1 MATESVHV
9 DFETFLV
16 RSPLP
21 GIGGPGPV
29 FAPPYAPLSL
39 TPALHLPVA
48 QQRHNETERQYKE
61 VKRVLEELREG
72 VRRASASMS
81 AAAAAFTSLS
91 RGEDHAGLARKL
103 NDTADAM
110 DDRCRT
116 KAESA
121 LSSALAHVSDALNQ
135 LADRARFEQRKNLLL
150 DVDSYKRK
158 VRDLEEKERGGGKV
172 DPMLMRDK
180 INKLSASE
188 RVFTECNEELMAFMQ
203 AVNDAK
209 QEHLE
214 MHLLAACEATV
225 AFYCGAGQACAP
237 LVEAVAFAK
246 ANPSPAK
253 LASQQAR
260 KQTGTSDRSDSPYGG
275 SDNGYPR
282 GSSFDTLQQQMKGAS
297 LTGGRDPFAADPFAA
312 ATGGGGRTNDP
323 FASSAQPA
331 LALPAPGGPAQR
343 QATFDYAAT
352 EAGELTFAKGDVIDV
367 LQEDASGWWQGRN
380 ARTGAVG
387 AFPSNYTVEFLGGGS
402 GAPMIVAAPAGG
414 DPFASFM

>member
-1 MATESVHV
+1 VLL
-9 DFETFLV
+9 FPP
-16 RSPLP
+16 PLP
-21 GIGGPGPV
+21 LTP
-29 FAPPYAPLSL
+29 PLSR
-39 TPALHLPVA
+39 A

-61 VKRVLEELREG
+61 VKRVMEELREG
-72 VRRASASMS
+72 VRRGSAGMS

-91 RGEDHAGLARKL
+91 RGEDHGGLARKL
-103 NDTADAM
+103 NDAADAM

-135 LADRARFEQRKNLLL
+135 LADRSRFEQRKNLLL

-158 VRDLEEKERGGGKV
+158 VRDLEDKERGGGKV

-180 INKLSASE
+180 VNKLQASE

-209 QEHLE
+209 QEHQE
-214 MHLLAACEATV
+214 MHLLAACEAVV
-225 AFYCGAGQACAP
+225 AFYCGSGQACAP

-253 LASQQAR
+253 LASQQTR
-260 KQTGTSDRSDSPYGG
+260 KQLGTSDRSDSPYGG
-275 SDNGYPR
+275 SDNGGYNGGYPR
-282 GSSFDTLQQQMKGAS
+282 GSSFDTLQGQMKGAS
-297 LTGGRDPFAADPFAA
+297 LTGSRDPFASDPFAA
-312 ATGGGGRTNDP
+312 SAGGGRSNDP
-323 FASSAQPA
+323 FASAQGVGAPA

-387 AFPSNYTVEFLGGGS
+387 AFPSNYTVEFLGGS
-402 GAPMIVAAPAGG
+402 GAPMPVAAPAGG
-414 DPFASFM
+414 DPFASFL

>member
-1 MATESVHV
+1 M
-9 DFETFLV
+9 
-16 RSPLP
+16 
-21 GIGGPGPV
+21 
-29 FAPPYAPLSL
+29 
-39 TPALHLPVA
+39 
-48 QQRHNETERQYKE
+48 
-61 VKRVLEELREG
+61 LEELREG
-72 VRRASASMS
+72 VRRGSASMS

-103 NDTADAM
+103 NDAADAI

-180 INKLSASE
+180 VNKLQASE
-188 RVFTECNEELMAFMQ
+188 RVFTECNDELMAFMQ

-214 MHLLAACEATV
+214 MHLLAACEAVV

-253 LASQQAR
+253 LAGQQAR
-260 KQTGTSDRSDSPYGG
+260 KQTGTSERSDSPYGG
-275 SDNGYPR
+275 SDNGAYPR
-282 GSSFDTLQQQMKGAS
+282 GGSFDTLQGQMKSAS
-297 LTGGRDPFAADPFAA
+297 LTGGRDPFASDPFAA
-312 ATGGGGRTNDP
+312 ATGGGRSNDP
-323 FASSAQPA
+323 FATAPSGAPA

-387 AFPSNYTVEFLGGGS
+387 AFPSNYTVEFLGGS
-402 GAPMIVAAPAGG
+402 GAPMPAAAPAGG
-414 DPFASFM
+414 DPFANFM